1 MPDLEGDQTS
11 AAIRRRSNM
20 RLAAKSPYGLA
31 DSRPRAARVGSAAYL
46 ARPVTRRAVL
56 GTVER
61 DVSRPESWQRD
72 YYEEWVSRLGAE
84 RMRGFLVNLADQFAA
99 LGDTARD
106 GGDEAL
112 QRLAHD
118 VASTGGMLGFLEV
131 TRCCRA
137 VLESDAGSAR
147 EARDTLG
154 RAVDEAIDCLAEHL
168 ATQRRSAA

>member
-1 MPDLEGDQTS
+1 M
-11 AAIRRRSNM
+11 
-20 RLAAKSPYGLA
+20 
-31 DSRPRAARVGSAAYL
+31 
-46 ARPVTRRAVL
+46 RPVTRRAVL

-61 DVSRPESWQRD
+61 DVCRPESWQREH
-72 YYEEWVSRLGAE
+72 YEEWVSRLGAE
-84 RMRGFLVNLADQFAA
+84 RMRGFLVNLGDQFTA
-99 LGDTARD
+99 LGVLARD
-106 GGDEAL
+106 GEDEAL

-154 RAVDEAIDCLAEHL
+154 RAVGEAIDCLAEHL

>member
-1 MPDLEGDQTS
+1 
-11 AAIRRRSNM
+11 
-20 RLAAKSPYGLA
+20 
-31 DSRPRAARVGSAAYL
+31 
-46 ARPVTRRAVL
+46 VL

-61 DVSRPESWQRD
+61 DVCRPERPESWQRD

-84 RMRGFLVNLADQFAA
+84 RMRGFLVNLGDQFAA
-99 LGDTARD
+99 LGDLVRD
-106 GGDEAL
+106 GEDEAL

-118 VASTGGMLGFLEV
+118 VASTGGMLGFLKV

-154 RAVDEAIDCLAEHL
+154 QAVDEAIDCLAEHL